1 MEAAATPLQ
10 RSEKRKSSAHI
21 ARSLKDLESRA
32 RVKWKKIKIMHRTS
46 GHVTKSADKAQE
58 TLRIK
63 FTSLSGVHRWL
74 LES

>member
-32 RVKWKKIKIMHRTS
+32 RVKWKKIKIAFHTNPVIS
-46 GHVTKSADKAQE
+46 C
-58 TLRIK
+58 
-63 FTSLSGVHRWL
+63 
-74 LES
+74 